1 MVSTEIISWIH
12 WVVSSGFRGVSQRRF
27 EVISDRQTHWH
38 IKKIMARCTTRGL
51 REHSLRINSGL
62 GGDMLTRL
70 DKKKD
75 DRRTNGQIAKN

>member
-1 MVSTEIISWIH
+1 M
-12 WVVSSGFRGVSQRRF
+12 
-27 EVISDRQTHWH
+27 DRH
-38 IKKIMARCTTRGL
+38 IGKIMARCTTRGL

-75 DRRTNGQIAKN
+75 DRRTNSQILELERTTTARCSNKSLKYLFFDKLH

>member
-1 MVSTEIISWIH
+1 MIY
-12 WVVSSGFRGVSQRRF
+12 RQK
-27 EVISDRQTHWH
+27 DRH
-38 IKKIMARCTTRGL
+38 IGKIMARCTTRGL

>member
-1 MVSTEIISWIH
+1 MNGWGVVAIIN
-12 WVVSSGFRGVSQRRF
+12 FEFNQRSCLGAVRY
-27 EVISDRQTHWH
+27 IG
-38 IKKIMARCTTRGL
+38 KIMARCTTRGL

-75 DRRTNGQIAKN
+75 DRQTNGQIAKN